1 MKFHVNLT
9 KKGSNKL
16 YKRGQPSGLRQ
27 IAGDDVEMRRHFC
40 PGAPVSP
47 RGQDE
52 CSVANGNH
60 PGRDSSAESI
70 MRQIDGGCPSK
81 AVPLLNRLIGSVV
94 ARSEAAL
101 SQQIAPLDVTPHFN

>member
-52 CSVANGNH
+52 GSVENGNR
-60 PGRDSSAESI
+60 PRPSLFANAIEAE
-70 MRQIDGGCPSK
+70 
-81 AVPLLNRLIGSVV
+81 VV
-94 ARSEAAL
+94 VR
-101 SQQIAPLDVTPHFN
+101 